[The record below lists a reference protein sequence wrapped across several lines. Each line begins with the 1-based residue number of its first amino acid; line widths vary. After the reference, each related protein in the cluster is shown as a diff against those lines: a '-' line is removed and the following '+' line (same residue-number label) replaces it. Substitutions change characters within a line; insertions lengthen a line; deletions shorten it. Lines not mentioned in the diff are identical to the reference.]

1 MKRISTLLALAAW
14 TAAVF
19 ASGCVKARPFRYY
32 TISIP
37 PAAEKADV
45 QPLAVTLVVGRLNAP
60 HLLRDDRV
68 VYGMGDVELGIDEY
82 HRWAEPPTQMIE
94 RLLVE
99 RLRRSGQYRSVQR
112 ISSTA
117 RGDYVLR
124 GHLAALNEVNDPAGI
139 KARFTL
145 QLELLDAK
153 RGVVVW
159 SDAYSA
165 DEPVPQKTVTSV
177 VESLQ
182 QNVRAGIEKLTGDLA
197 GYFASHPPP
206 EPAAPSGGLR

>member
-1 MKRISTLLALAAW
+1 MNRFSNLWILAAC
-14 TAAVF
+14 AAILA

-37 PAAEKADV
+37 PAAEPSEH
-45 QPLAVTLVVGRLNAP
+45 QPLPVTLVVGRLNAP

-68 VYGMGDVELGIDEY
+68 VYGMSEVELGIDEY

-112 ISSTA
+112 LSSTA
-117 RGDYVLR
+117 RGDFVLR
-124 GHLAALNEVNDPAGI
+124 GHLSALNEVDDPSGI

-145 QLELLDAK
+145 QLELLNSK
-153 RGVVVW
+153 SGTVVW
-159 SDAYSA
+159 NGYYSQ
-165 DEPVPQKTVTSV
+165 DEPVSGKKVSSV

-182 QNVRAGIEKLTGDLA
+182 KNVRAGIEQLA
-197 GYFASHPPP
+197 GQLGAYFAAHPP
-206 EPAAPSGGLR
+206 A